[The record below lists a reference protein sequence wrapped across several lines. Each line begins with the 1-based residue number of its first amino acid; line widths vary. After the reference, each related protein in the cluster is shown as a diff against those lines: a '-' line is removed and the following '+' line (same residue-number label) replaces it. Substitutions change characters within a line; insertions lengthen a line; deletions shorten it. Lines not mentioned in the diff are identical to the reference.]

1 MRRYSYILVLL
12 STLLAC
18 VAVSCAPELDEAYV
32 PDNMETVEV
41 DVLFRVDDMVT
52 KAMTAVE
59 EDTSLKDVWVFQF
72 DGSAD
77 ASRIVGKPRYYAI
90 EDGASR
96 IGFSKVDDCT
106 VVFLANTH
114 DAYLELS
121 DVKTFGDIRKK
132 MIRISDGADCYD
144 PDMYDLVSSA
154 VLNGMDFTDPN
165 VNVQPAL
172 SRIFAR
178 ISFTL
183 TDSCE
188 DIDIRSVQLCN
199 VPEKV
204 EYLPHLLSSSELYP
218 TSSQSSRIN
227 YPSEPFTGSSQTY
240 FWYVCATALIAFL
253 IQSVTYIVHF
263 DRAYKKSLHELETYY
278 DEDEGHKIKW
288 VRFCYIISMLTILF
302 VLVYLC
308 LYWFL
313 DYKMEVASVYTIW
326 WLLYMLYLTS
336 NFISFIG
343 SHKLVLDAFAHKAL
357 SAGDLIQK
365 ISENKKR
372 KEKKDDDSA
381 QVVISESE
389 IRKLEAALKQWVDKK
404 SFREY
409 DKSREDIAREL
420 NTTKEILHH
429 YFISIKKVDFKT
441 WRTELRIEEAKRL
454 LLKDKNVSTNII
466 AEASGFSDRS
476 NFHRQF
482 VKIVGCSPK
491 QWRDSQGHPAG
502 I

>member
-1 MRRYSYILVLL
+1 MISININPQTAVPLIVGVGSTVLAVLL
-12 STLLAC
+12 MLIKIPHSDYS
-18 VAVSCAPELDEAYV
+18 V
-32 PDNMETVEV
+32 
-41 DVLFRVDDMVT
+41 
-52 KAMTAVE
+52 K
-59 EDTSLKDVWVFQF
+59 
-72 DGSAD
+72 
-77 ASRIVGKPRYYAI
+77 
-90 EDGASR
+90 
-96 IGFSKVDDCT
+96 
-106 VVFLANTH
+106 LANSKIALVVSFLICSFMMFYSMSQYGKSEIKDWDMFLMLSIYIVVHFSTSIISYSMIALLKH
-114 DAYLELS
+114 EKHKWQGLFVPGLFVSALVAFMLLES
-121 DVKTFGDIRKK
+121 YKSG
-132 MIRISDGADCYD
+132 
-144 PDMYDLVSSA
+144 
-154 VLNGMDFTDPN
+154 N
-165 VNVQPAL
+165 
-172 SRIFAR
+172 
-178 ISFTL
+178 
-183 TDSCE
+183 
-188 DIDIRSVQLCN
+188 
-199 VPEKV
+199 
-204 EYLPHLLSSSELYP
+204 
-218 TSSQSSRIN
+218 
-227 YPSEPFTGSSQTY
+227 QTY
-240 FWYVCATALIAFL
+240 FWYVCAAALIAFL

-326 WLLYMLYLTS
+326 WLIYMLYLTS

-357 SAGDLIQK
+357 SAGELIQK

-491 QWRDSQGHPAG
+491 QWRDSEGHPAG

>member
-1 MRRYSYILVLL
+1 MISININPQTAVPFIVGVGSSVLAVLL
-12 STLLAC
+12 MLIKIPHSDYS
-18 VAVSCAPELDEAYV
+18 V
-32 PDNMETVEV
+32 
-41 DVLFRVDDMVT
+41 
-52 KAMTAVE
+52 K
-59 EDTSLKDVWVFQF
+59 
-72 DGSAD
+72 
-77 ASRIVGKPRYYAI
+77 
-90 EDGASR
+90 
-96 IGFSKVDDCT
+96 
-106 VVFLANTH
+106 LANSKIALVVSFLICSFMMFYSMSQYGKSEIKDWDMFLMLSIYIVVHFSTSIISYSMIALLKTEKH
-114 DAYLELS
+114 KWQGLFVPGLFVSALVAFMLLES
-121 DVKTFGDIRKK
+121 YKSG
-132 MIRISDGADCYD
+132 
-144 PDMYDLVSSA
+144 
-154 VLNGMDFTDPN
+154 N
-165 VNVQPAL
+165 
-172 SRIFAR
+172 
-178 ISFTL
+178 
-183 TDSCE
+183 
-188 DIDIRSVQLCN
+188 
-199 VPEKV
+199 
-204 EYLPHLLSSSELYP
+204 
-218 TSSQSSRIN
+218 
-227 YPSEPFTGSSQTY
+227 QTY
-240 FWYVCATALIAFL
+240 FWYVCAAALIAFL

-263 DRAYKKSLHELETYY
+263 DRAYKTSLHELETYY

-326 WLLYMLYLTS
+326 WLIYMLYLTS

-357 SAGDLIQK
+357 SAGELIQK

-372 KEKKDDDSA
+372 KEKKDNDSA

-389 IRKLEAALKQWVDKK
+389 IRKLQAALKQWVDKK

-482 VKIVGCSPK
+482 VKIEGCSPK
-491 QWRDSQGHPAG
+491 QWRDSEGHPAG

>member
-1 MRRYSYILVLL
+1 MISININPQTAVPLIVGVGSTVLAVLL
-12 STLLAC
+12 MLIKIPHSDYS
-18 VAVSCAPELDEAYV
+18 V
-32 PDNMETVEV
+32 
-41 DVLFRVDDMVT
+41 
-52 KAMTAVE
+52 K
-59 EDTSLKDVWVFQF
+59 
-72 DGSAD
+72 
-77 ASRIVGKPRYYAI
+77 
-90 EDGASR
+90 
-96 IGFSKVDDCT
+96 
-106 VVFLANTH
+106 LANSKI
-114 DAYLELS
+114 A
-121 DVKTFGDIRKK
+121 
-132 MIRISDGADCYD
+132 
-144 PDMYDLVSSA
+144 LV
-154 VLNGMDFTDPN
+154 
-165 VNVQPAL
+165 
-172 SRIFAR
+172 
-178 ISFTL
+178 ISFLICSFMMFYSMSQYGKSEIKDWDMFLMLSIYIVVHFSTSIISYSMIAL
-183 TDSCE
+183 LKTE
-188 DIDIRSVQLCN
+188 RHKWQGLF
-199 VPEKV
+199 VPGLFV
-204 EYLPHLLSSSELYP
+204 SALVAFMLLESYKSG
-218 TSSQSSRIN
+218 N
-227 YPSEPFTGSSQTY
+227 QTY
-240 FWYVCATALIAFL
+240 FWYVCAAALIAFL

-326 WLLYMLYLTS
+326 WLIYMLYLTS

-357 SAGDLIQK
+357 SAGELIQK

-491 QWRDSQGHPAG
+491 QWRDSEGDPTG

>member
-1 MRRYSYILVLL
+1 MISININPQTAVPLIVGVGSTVLAVLL
-12 STLLAC
+12 MLIKIPHSDYS
-18 VAVSCAPELDEAYV
+18 V
-32 PDNMETVEV
+32 
-41 DVLFRVDDMVT
+41 
-52 KAMTAVE
+52 K
-59 EDTSLKDVWVFQF
+59 
-72 DGSAD
+72 
-77 ASRIVGKPRYYAI
+77 
-90 EDGASR
+90 
-96 IGFSKVDDCT
+96 
-106 VVFLANTH
+106 LANSKI
-114 DAYLELS
+114 A
-121 DVKTFGDIRKK
+121 
-132 MIRISDGADCYD
+132 
-144 PDMYDLVSSA
+144 LV
-154 VLNGMDFTDPN
+154 
-165 VNVQPAL
+165 
-172 SRIFAR
+172 
-178 ISFTL
+178 ISFLICSFMMFYSMSQYGKSEIKDWDMFLMLSIYIVVHFSTSIISYSMIAL
-183 TDSCE
+183 LKHE
-188 DIDIRSVQLCN
+188 KHKWQGLF
-199 VPEKV
+199 VPGLFV
-204 EYLPHLLSSSELYP
+204 SALVAFMLLESYKSG
-218 TSSQSSRIN
+218 N
-227 YPSEPFTGSSQTY
+227 QTY
-240 FWYVCATALIAFL
+240 FWYVCAAALIAFL

-288 VRFCYIISMLTILF
+288 VRFCYVISMLTILF

-326 WLLYMLYLTS
+326 WLIYMLYLTS

-357 SAGDLIQK
+357 SAGELIQK

-491 QWRDSQGHPAG
+491 QWRDSEGHPAG

>member
-1 MRRYSYILVLL
+1 MISININPQTAVPLIVGVGSTVLAVLL
-12 STLLAC
+12 MLIKIPHSDYS
-18 VAVSCAPELDEAYV
+18 V
-32 PDNMETVEV
+32 
-41 DVLFRVDDMVT
+41 
-52 KAMTAVE
+52 K
-59 EDTSLKDVWVFQF
+59 
-72 DGSAD
+72 
-77 ASRIVGKPRYYAI
+77 
-90 EDGASR
+90 
-96 IGFSKVDDCT
+96 
-106 VVFLANTH
+106 LANSKI
-114 DAYLELS
+114 A
-121 DVKTFGDIRKK
+121 
-132 MIRISDGADCYD
+132 
-144 PDMYDLVSSA
+144 LV
-154 VLNGMDFTDPN
+154 
-165 VNVQPAL
+165 
-172 SRIFAR
+172 
-178 ISFTL
+178 ISFLICSFMMFYSMSQYGKSEIKDWDMFLMLSIYIVVHFSTSIISYSMIAL
-183 TDSCE
+183 LKHE
-188 DIDIRSVQLCN
+188 KHKWQGLF
-199 VPEKV
+199 VPGLFV
-204 EYLPHLLSSSELYP
+204 SALVAFMLLESYKSG
-218 TSSQSSRIN
+218 N
-227 YPSEPFTGSSQTY
+227 QTY
-240 FWYVCATALIAFL
+240 FWYVCAVALIAFL

-326 WLLYMLYLTS
+326 WLIYMLYLTS

-357 SAGDLIQK
+357 SAGELIQK

-441 WRTELRIEEAKRL
+441 WRTELRIEEAKLL
-454 LLKDKNVSTNII
+454 LLKDKDASTNII